1 MNMNLVTNVGRPEHD
16 LIKAVSDKEYF
27 GLAPCQITLRKPN
40 AKNPDVYK
48 LVVLC
53 LFFVNIPIIKNRV
66 AK

>member
-1 MNMNLVTNVGRPEHD
+1 MNLVTNVGRPEHD

-27 GLAPCQITLRKPN
+27 GLAPCQIALRKPS
-40 AKNPDVYK
+40 AKNPDVNK

-53 LFFVNIPIIKNRV
+53 PAFINIPLIKNRV